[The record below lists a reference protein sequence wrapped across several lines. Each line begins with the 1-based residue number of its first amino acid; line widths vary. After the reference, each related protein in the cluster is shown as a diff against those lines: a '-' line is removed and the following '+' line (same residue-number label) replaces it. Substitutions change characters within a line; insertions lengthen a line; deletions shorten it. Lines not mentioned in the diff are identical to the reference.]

1 VTFDS
6 PVALVGLVLVP
17 LAAVAYGIFQ
27 RNRPR
32 FGERFAS
39 AAMLPNVIDR
49 APGWRRHLP
58 AVILLLGLAT
68 LLVGVARP
76 HAMVTVKR
84 ENATVVLAVD
94 TSRSMGA
101 VDVRPSRLAAVKVAA
116 ARFVARLPEKYRI
129 GVVEFST
136 KAEVAVPATRNRTL
150 VRQALSNLSPGGG
163 TALGDGI
170 LTALNVGRAVPRE
183 QPQGGNPR
191 EVPPVSV
198 LVFTDGL
205 QDGGE
210 VTAEQAVSRA
220 RALKIPVSGVL
231 VGTPY
236 GIVRVP
242 RIGGFVQ
249 FIRVPADSSELRI
262 IARVTHGHFF
272 LGPRTADLTPVYSE
286 LGSRVGTTRKRMEL
300 TFAFALGAI
309 GFLVVGGSLSA
320 VWLRRL
326 P

>member
-1 VTFDS
+1 MTFDS
-6 PVALVGLVLVP
+6 PLALVGLVLVP
-17 LAAVAYGIFQ
+17 LAAMAYGLFQ

-32 FGERFAS
+32 YGERFAS

-58 AVILLLGLAT
+58 AAILLLGLGA

-76 HAMVTVKR
+76 HAMITVKR

-94 TSRSMGA
+94 TSRSMSA

-116 ARFVARLPEKYRI
+116 ARFVAQLPTKYRI
-129 GVVEFST
+129 GVVDFST
-136 KAEVAVPATRNRTL
+136 KAEVAVPATRDRTL
-150 VRQALSNLSPGGG
+150 VQQALSKLAPGGG

-170 LTALNVGRAVPRE
+170 LTALNVGRAVPHER
-183 QPQGGNPR
+183 GGEPR

-210 VTAEQAVSRA
+210 VTAEQAVNRA
-220 RALKIPVSGVL
+220 RAVKIPVSGVL
-231 VGTPY
+231 VGTAY

-249 FIRVPADSSELRI
+249 FIRVPADSSELRN
-262 IARVTHGHFF
+262 IAKATHGHFY

-286 LGSRVGTTRKRMEL
+286 LRSRVGTTKKRMEL